1 MLVLSR
7 ITNQGEKKI
16 RYRLVLV
23 KENHRQLQEL
33 LACGSGMVSEHLP

>member
-1 MLVLSR
+1 MLVLLR
-7 ITNQGEKKI
+7 ITNQGEKI